1 MMKYKILII
10 VNPKAGKG
18 KIKKDIPIIR
28 EKLENKNY
36 EVDVKYTT
44 IKNNAT
50 NIITEYKEN
59 IDILIV
65 CGGDGTLS
73 EVINGI
79 QKINKN
85 VFLGYIPTGT
95 TNDFAKSINSS
106 FDKMNIA
113 NKINEYNS
121 RKIDMGIINEKGF
134 IFSVTF
140 GIFSSTSY
148 KVSTKWK
155 NRVGRLAYLVHG
167 ITELF
172 NYKTYKLKIKLSKEE
187 IIEDEFIFGSISNS
201 NYVGGFHIY
210 INKKIELD
218 DGKFE
223 LLLVKKPKN
232 FIELLKLVYKV
243 ITGNLKDEKIYCLK
257 IDNLSIES
265 KEEFE
270 IAVDGEYGGALK
282 KIDLFNLKQ
291 YIDFI
296 VPKSIEKDV

>member
-95 TNDFAKSINSS
+95 TNDFAKSINVS

-121 RKIDMGIINEKGF
+121 QKIDMGIINEKGF

-155 NRVGRLAYLVHG
+155 NIVGRLAYLLYG
-167 ITELF
+167 LTELF
-172 NYKTYKLKIKLSKEE
+172 NYKTYKLKIKVNEE

-210 INKKIELD
+210 KNEGVELD
-218 DGKFE
+218 DGCFE

-232 FIELLKLVYKV
+232 IVQLFKLTYKV
-243 ITGNLKDEKIYCLK
+243 MTGNLNDENIYSFK
-257 IDNLSIES
+257 TNNLCIES
-265 KEEFE
+265 ENNIE
-270 IAVDGEYGGALK
+270 IAIDGEYGGVYK
-282 KIDLFNLKQ
+282 EIDINNLKQ
-291 YIDFI
+291 CIDFI
-296 VPKSIEKDV
+296 IPK